1 MLHSVNIKL
10 STKSTVNFKSEPQA
24 ISKILLVIILSG
36 ILIAVFD
43 LIIYDFLFSE
53 KDYVGEP
60 WIIILSCI
68 QFMPTRIASYVIC
81 FCLGIYAFYK
91 NWFKNKSVPGLLS
104 LWTTLTIGF
113 WYFFR
118 EAAINLSAGYSFH
131 NAIIY
136 ILLRISLF
144 FSLLLTLVSFGIKYW
159 DSSSKLNRMLAK
171 NSYTIYLIHLI
182 FVIICQLVLF
192 KYFEGLIYL
201 KLFVVCTVSINLSL
215 FFSQFFSKYLQDKL
229 KQI

>member
-1 MLHSVNIKL
+1 
-10 STKSTVNFKSEPQA
+10 
-24 ISKILLVIILSG
+24 
-36 ILIAVFD
+36 
-43 LIIYDFLFSE
+43 
-53 KDYVGEP
+53 
-60 WIIILSCI
+60 
-68 QFMPTRIASYVIC
+68 MPTRIASYVIC

-91 NWFKNKSVPGLLS
+91 NWFKNKSFPGLLA

-118 EAAINLSAGYSFH
+118 EAAINLAAGYSFH

-144 FSLLLTLVSFGIKYW
+144 FSLLLTLVSFGTKYW
-159 DSSSKLNRMLAK
+159 DSSSKLNRILAK

-182 FVIICQLVLF
+182 FVIICQLVLLKF
-192 KYFEGLIYL
+192 FEGLIYL
-201 KLFVVCTVSINLSL
+201 KLFVVCIVSINLSL